1 MDMHRNIILGRFVM
15 KRAIFAGAAL
25 SLAACGAAGVTNAA
39 PKKTAAK
46 LFDVAVIADFEEPW
60 AMAFIPDSPFALITE
75 KKGKLMLWEQGG
87 AVREVSGV
95 PKVDY
100 GGQGG
105 LGDVVLAPDFATSG
119 IIYLSWAEAGENDTR
134 GAVVGMAK
142 LDYSGST
149 PTLSDMKIIWK
160 QYPKVTGRGHY
171 GHRLT
176 FSPDGKYLFI
186 ASGERQK
193 FTPAQ
198 DMGSNMGKVVR
209 LFPDGSTPKDN
220 PFYDATDPVKSQIW
234 SLGHRNPLGIAF
246 DNKGQL
252 WNQEMGPEDGDE
264 LNLVKRGANYGY
276 PKVSNGRNYGAATD
290 DIPDHKP
297 GDGFEAPAVYWV
309 PAISPGG
316 LMFYDGKMFPK
327 WRNSMF
333 IGGLGAKSL
342 VRVQLN
348 GTKATKA
355 DAWDMGAR
363 IREVEQGPDGAVW
376 LLEDGIRGSQGRL
389 LKLTPAKITAAKK

>member
-1 MDMHRNIILGRFVM
+1 M
-15 KRAIFAGAAL
+15 KRPLFALAAL
-25 SLAACGAAGVTNAA
+25 TLAACGAAGTTSAA
-39 PKKTAAK
+39 PKKSSGK
-46 LFDVAVIADFEEPW
+46 PFQVEVIADFDEPW
-60 AMAFIPDSPFALITE
+60 AMTFIPGTPYALITE
-75 KKGKLMLWEQGG
+75 KKGKLMLWENGG

-105 LGDVVLAPDFATSG
+105 LGDVVLAPDFAKSG
-119 IIYLSWAEAGENDTR
+119 MVYLSWAEAGENDTR

-142 LDYSGST
+142 LDLGGGAPQLSG
-149 PTLSDMKIIWK
+149 MKIIWK
-160 QYPKVTGRGHY
+160 QFPKVTGRGHY
-171 GHRLT
+171 GHRLA

-198 DMGSNMGKVVR
+198 DMNGNLGKVLR
-209 LFPDGSTPKDN
+209 LFPDGTTPKDN
-220 PFYDATDPVKSQIW
+220 PFYDPDNPVRSQIW

-246 DNKGQL
+246 DNKGHL
-252 WNQEMGPEDGDE
+252 WNQEMGPQDGDE

-276 PKVSNGRNYGAATD
+276 PKVSNGRNYGAITD

-297 GDGFEAPAVYWV
+297 GDGFAAPVLYWD

-316 LMFYDGKMFPK
+316 LAFYDGKLFPQ
-327 WRNSMF
+327 WRNSLF
-333 IGGLGAKSL
+333 IGGLGAQSL

-348 GTKATKA
+348 GTRATKA
-355 DAWDMGAR
+355 DEWEMGAR
-363 IREVEQGPDGAVW
+363 IREVEQGPDGALWV
-376 LLEDGIRGSQGRL
+376 LEDQRGASQGRL
-389 LKLTPAKITAAKK
+389 LRLTPVRKK